1 MALLPKI
8 GYGSSKREAGK
19 YNRLFVYNMSEIEP
33 VKAGVFFS
41 ASKIS

>member
-19 YNRLFVYNMSEIEP
+19 YNRLFVYNMSEEQKELSFLRP
-33 VKAGVFFS
+33 
-41 ASKIS
+41 